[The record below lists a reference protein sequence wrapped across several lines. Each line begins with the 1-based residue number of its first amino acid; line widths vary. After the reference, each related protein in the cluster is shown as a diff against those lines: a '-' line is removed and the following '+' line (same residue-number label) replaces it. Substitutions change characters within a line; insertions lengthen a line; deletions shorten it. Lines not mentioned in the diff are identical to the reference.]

1 MEATVFVCLVT
12 AIACALLTLDGAA
25 CLLGVDDACIL
36 DRASNIVMMIIG
48 AVTLVPVL
56 AALYTAW
63 VDHRNSRFDERTRL
77 LEAGDNDA
85 QAPPKRVLMYLYT
98 SHFLSAW

>member
-1 MEATVFVCLVT
+1 MSSRLTDRLSCCVSV
-12 AIACALLTLDGAA
+12 LLRTA

-77 LEAGDNDA
+77 LYVSLHELDA
-85 QAPPKRVLMYLYT
+85 HRAYALGR
-98 SHFLSAW
+98 

>member
-1 MEATVFVCLVT
+1 MTNDGLTNCLAVYKWTCVVCLS
-12 AIACALLTLDGAA
+12 
-25 CLLGVDDACIL
+25 GVDDACIL
-36 DRASNIVMMIIG
+36 DHASNIVMMIVG

-77 LEAGDNDA
+77 LYVCVLWCLEAC
-85 QAPPKRVLMYLYT
+85 
-98 SHFLSAW
+98 